1 MSARHESA
9 AALLRERGA
18 DDVAHPGGTLLA
30 HLVRVHDRLLGLCG
44 DEVLAVAGL
53 THAVY
58 GTDGFGTSLLSLHER
73 HVLAQAVGTEVE
85 ELVYLYGACDRDGS
99 WSGLRQS
106 AGAVRDRWTG
116 DVLIP
121 PLRDLARFVDLSTVN
136 ELDVMEQAPEL
147 RALHGPALLAL
158 FRTWRGLGS
167 ECVLAEAEKVLAGG
181 T

>member
-1 MSARHESA
+1 
-9 AALLRERGA
+9 
-18 DDVAHPGGTLLA
+18 
-30 HLVRVHDRLLGLCG
+30 
-44 DEVLAVAGL
+44 
-53 THAVY
+53 
-58 GTDGFGTSLLSLHER
+58 
-73 HVLAQAVGTEVE
+73 
-85 ELVYLYGACDRDGS
+85 VYLYGAYDRDGS

-116 DVLIP
+116 DVLHP

-167 ECVLAEAEKVLAGG
+167 DRVLAEAEKVLAVG